1 MLGRD
6 RYLDKVLGQLS
17 RFPVVAILGPR
28 QIGKTTLARQVAA
41 RFDGPVTFFDLEDPV
56 DIARLSQTRLV
67 LEPLRGLVV
76 IDELQLKPD
85 LFPLLRVLADRPGT
99 PARFLVLGSASLD
112 LVNRSS
118 ETLAGRIAFLYL
130 EGFRLAEVGAPA
142 WSDLLSRGS
151 FPRAFLAESDEAS
164 LEWRQFFIDTFLT
177 RDLPMLGSQVS
188 PTTLRRFWTLLA
200 HCHGQVWDAADL
212 ARSMAVSAPTVRRY
226 LDLLT
231 SVFLMR
237 QLPPFFE
244 NIGKRQV
251 KSPKVYFSDSG
262 LLLALLDVGNFHDL
276 LAHPKLGAVWEGF
289 ALGEV
294 LYTLEAR
301 ESEAFFWGTHAG
313 AEIDLVLVRGERRRG
328 FEMKFSDTPKV
339 TKSMLIALEDLK
351 LDRIDVIHPGAHSF
365 PLSEKIWATA
375 IGKLADDLP
384 PL

>member
-28 QIGKTTLARQVAA
+28 QIGKTTLARQVAE
-41 RFDGPVTFFDLEDPV
+41 RFDGPVTFFDLEDPA

-99 PARFLVLGSASLD
+99 PARFLVLGSASLE

-130 EGFRLAEVGAPA
+130 EGFRLPEVGVKA

-177 RDLPMLGSQVS
+177 RDLPMLGSQVP

-212 ARSMAVSAPTVRRY
+212 ARSMGVSAPTVRRY

-262 LLLALLDVGNFHDL
+262 LLLALLDIGNFHDL

-313 AEIDLVLVRGERRRG
+313 AEMDLVLVRGERRRG

-375 IGKLADDLP
+375 ISKLADDLP